1 MFLSLILAG
10 CSGNGSV
17 SELHFSPAG
26 DGTLHPDPES
36 MDAFIGRLTQAT
48 PEEAAVLLDQGFS
61 LADSLSCADPQSMAL
76 YWFADELASRLDG
89 VGSPT
94 RDARLFS
101 MALDRQQQ
109 CASLEPDDWR
119 RITFFRERLALNSP
133 GFAVSDIPLLGMAGD
148 TLSLRT
154 LCRAAYG
161 KTLLFLY
168 GSACKACS
176 DIANELSHSSAL
188 AKQVDEG
195 NIVPITLYVG
205 DDKTEQERIA
215 ATLPAW
221 KHYADG
227 GAISFGGAFDTREIP
242 SLYLHPALSL
252 IGISRADTY
261 LYLLGSSFT
270 YKEVIFLFYKLD
282 Y

>member
-1 MFLSLILAG
+1 
-10 CSGNGSV
+10 
-17 SELHFSPAG
+17 
-26 DGTLHPDPES
+26 

-168 GSACKACS
+168 GSAC
-176 DIANELSHSSAL
+176 
-188 AKQVDEG
+188 
-195 NIVPITLYVG
+195 
-205 DDKTEQERIA
+205 
-215 ATLPAW
+215 
-221 KHYADG
+221 
-227 GAISFGGAFDTREIP
+227 
-242 SLYLHPALSL
+242 
-252 IGISRADTY
+252 
-261 LYLLGSSFT
+261 GS
-270 YKEVIFLFYKLD
+270 VRD
-282 Y
+282 RQDHC

>member
-1 MFLSLILAG
+1 
-10 CSGNGSV
+10 
-17 SELHFSPAG
+17 
-26 DGTLHPDPES
+26 

-133 GFAVSDIPLLGMAGD
+133 GFAVSDIAAGVYPFGAVMAKELRIRQIFRQGVDGPFLSPNIGVPLPRYSLAGNRRD
-148 TLSLRT
+148 T
-154 LCRAAYG
+154 
-161 KTLLFLY
+161 
-168 GSACKACS
+168 GSFCA
-176 DIANELSHSSAL
+176 
-188 AKQVDEG
+188 
-195 NIVPITLYVG
+195 
-205 DDKTEQERIA
+205 
-215 ATLPAW
+215 
-221 KHYADG
+221 G
-227 GAISFGGAFDTREIP
+227 GC
-242 SLYLHPALSL
+242 
-252 IGISRADTY
+252 
-261 LYLLGSSFT
+261 
-270 YKEVIFLFYKLD
+270 
-282 Y
+282 